1 MKKMILAVL
10 LLLCFALLV
19 ASCTPEKDL
28 PVNTDENGNVV
39 TNQPSGDNG
48 GDNGG
53 NGGNNGNG
61 GNGGN
66 GGGNQI
72 VVDDEEGWGELTP
85 VN

>member
-53 NGGNNGNG
+53 NN

-72 VVDDEEGWGELTP
+72 VVDDEEGWGDLTP
-85 VN
+85 VTPVN